1 MAEYRW
7 DVSKNE
13 RLSRERGVT
22 FDEVLLAIEQGRLL
36 DVVEHP
42 NAKRYRHQKVLV
54 VEIRRY
60 AYAVPC
66 VERGAE
72 IFLKTI
78 IPNRKLTR
86 RYLRGKGV
94 GDG

>member
-1 MAEYRW
+1 VAEYRW
-7 DVSKNE
+7 DLSKNE
-13 RLSRERGVT
+13 RLSRDRGVM
-22 FDEVLLAIEQGRLL
+22 FEDVLLALEQGRLL
-36 DVVEHP
+36 DILEHP
-42 NAKRYRHQKVLV
+42 NAERYRHQKVLV

-66 VERGAE
+66 VEHGAE

-78 IPNRKLTR
+78 IPSRKLTR
-86 RYLRGKGV
+86 RYLRERGV

>member
-1 MAEYRW
+1 MADYRW

-13 RLSRERGVT
+13 QLSRERGVT
-22 FDEVLLAIEQGRLL
+22 FEDALLAIEQGRLL
-36 DVVEHP
+36 DILEHP
-42 NAKRYRHQKVLV
+42 NHQRYRHQKILV

-78 IPNRKLTR
+78 IPSRKLTR
-86 RYLRGKGV
+86 HYLRGKRAS
-94 GDG
+94 DG